1 MSPMLSAQQE
11 LKKLDP
17 TTYVFPKAPADIA
30 IRLSTLGEKSLV
42 PTSLRNRIIEWLCH
56 DLFRYTLYPQ
66 RLYVEAARQLV
77 IQHRVLRDRVGNG
90 YGSWHRALRFKVKF
104 ERSKIEDV
112 GVVQENRTKFGRKH
126 AESDTCNDDNN
137 NCAKRISRRPGN
149 LAAMVED
156 ELSIKA
162 HIDSMQKEMAK
173 ASPDTEKVRDSMERT
188 FDARRKWIAG
198 ECPSAAD
205 IFETYPALGAVE
217 EVFLE
222 FQRIN
227 GVHPRQLETIAER
240 YMVSLLTLAGKKVE
254 TFSMELLTKAETV
267 PDGGWMKTL
276 AFLLTLPRMVK
287 ERPSFLKS
295 SAPWFA
301 AYPLV
306 LWTDNIEELG
316 QSAIQVENQI
326 IKAENPAQA
335 VIAAFC
341 LHWVLNF
348 VYEPASRAFYTTL
361 EHLLSITNTKP
372 TGMVV
377 RLLSNLEKVA

>member
-1 MSPMLSAQQE
+1 
-11 LKKLDP
+11 
-17 TTYVFPKAPADIA
+17 
-30 IRLSTLGEKSLV
+30 
-42 PTSLRNRIIEWLCH
+42 
-56 DLFRYTLYPQ
+56 
-66 RLYVEAARQLV
+66 
-77 IQHRVLRDRVGNG
+77 
-90 YGSWHRALRFKVKF
+90 
-104 ERSKIEDV
+104 
-112 GVVQENRTKFGRKH
+112 
-126 AESDTCNDDNN
+126 
-137 NCAKRISRRPGN
+137 
-149 LAAMVED
+149 
-156 ELSIKA
+156 
-162 HIDSMQKEMAK
+162 
-173 ASPDTEKVRDSMERT
+173 
-188 FDARRKWIAG
+188 
-198 ECPSAAD
+198 
-205 IFETYPALGAVE
+205 
-217 EVFLE
+217 
-222 FQRIN
+222 
-227 GVHPRQLETIAER
+227 
-240 YMVSLLTLAGKKVE
+240 MVSLLTLAGKKVE

-287 ERPSFLKS
+287 ERPSFLRS

-306 LWTDNIEELG
+306 LWTDNMEELG